1 MKQKIMRGVWSA
13 GVLAGLAA
21 GVLAAVSTPTAA
33 FGQPEKPE
41 NTCYRCD
48 CHDVLGCVCS
58 LIACP
63 EGEP

>member
-1 MKQKIMRGVWSA
+1 MKHRIMRGVWSA
-13 GVLAGLAA
+13 GVLAGLVA
-21 GVLAAVSTPTAA
+21 GALAAVSTPAAA
-33 FGQPEKPE
+33 FAQPE

-48 CHDVLGCVCS
+48 CDLLNCVCS

>member
-1 MKQKIMRGVWSA
+1 MKQRIMRGVWSA
-13 GVLAGLAA
+13 GVLAGVVA
-21 GVLAAVSTPTAA
+21 GALAAVSTPAA
-33 FGQPEKPE
+33 AYPEAPE

-48 CHDVLGCVCS
+48 CDDLLGCVCS

>member
-1 MKQKIMRGVWSA
+1 MKQRIMRGVWSA
-13 GVLAGLAA
+13 GVLAGLVA
-21 GVLAAVSTPTAA
+21 GALAAVSTPAA
-33 FGQPEKPE
+33 AYPEPPE

-48 CHDVLGCVCS
+48 CDDLLGCVCS

>member
-13 GVLAGLAA
+13 GVLAGLVA
-21 GVLAAVSTPTAA
+21 GALAAVSTPAAA
-33 FGQPEKPE
+33 FPQAE
-41 NTCYRCD
+41 NACYRCD
-48 CHDVLGCVCS
+48 CDDVLGCVCS